1 MFCWQA
7 KSSRLPGV
15 VKNQQINLLADYKV
29 LPPMSVGYDEI
40 SIQCV
45 VYLCYEQPREGL
57 KWTKYYVLYAAQA
70 G

>member
-1 MFCWQA
+1 MFCWQV
-7 KSSRLPGV
+7 KSSRLPVV

-40 SIQCV
+40 SIQFV
-45 VYLCYEQPREGL
+45 VYLCYEQPKEEL
-57 KWTKYYVLYAAQA
+57 KWTKYVLFTAQA